1 MYIFFK
7 LPLRPKKIT
16 SQDHLFSYLFLCF
29 LNTVSAPVTFN
40 IFFKNY
46 PVYILFGVFQIV
58 NICRREYWQPY
69 ELTKN
74 GSEILKNS
82 TFDPSRP
89 TKVLCHGFMNSYMN
103 DMEQEILD
111 GK

>member
-1 MYIFFK
+1 MHLYVWEVSS
-7 LPLRPKKIT
+7 T
-16 SQDHLFSYLFLCF
+16 SHACLFCF
-29 LNTVSAPVTFN
+29 AISC
-40 IFFKNY
+40 
-46 PVYILFGVFQIV
+46 VFQLV
-58 NICRREYWQPY
+58 NLCRREYWLPY

-74 GSEILKNS
+74 DSEILRNS

-103 DMEQEILD
+103 DMEQDILD